1 MAFYRRET
9 LIKSTRPPSKSA
21 GEITHEPPHPFK
33 QIGVILNWPFLQKLG
48 TGVKKEK
55 IPVF

>member
-1 MAFYRRET
+1 MHKTPKLR
-9 LIKSTRPPSKSA
+9 LNPPSKIYS
-21 GEITHEPPHPFK
+21 GLGTDTPQGSK
-33 QIGVILNWPFLQKLG
+33 QIGVILKWPFLQKLG